1 MSFCCSK
8 LYYFSVTLK
17 WKFEVSNMDYQFYR
31 DLSYLMFYLMWYSC
45 PVLIKVVLLEYTN
58 LILN

>member
-17 WKFEVSNMDYQFYR
+17 WKFEISNMDYQFHR
-31 DLSYLMFYLMWYSC
+31 NLSYLMSYLMWSC
-45 PVLIKVVLLEYTN
+45 PVFLKVVLLAYTN
-58 LILN
+58 LTLT